1 MKCVFLI
8 AQFCM
13 FYEKSYIDRYV
24 ILMLSET
31 ETVIDIF
38 IKVIVMMDFKD
49 SK

>member
-1 MKCVFLI
+1 
-8 AQFCM
+8 M

-38 IKVIVMMDFKD
+38 IKVIEMMDFKD

>member
-1 MKCVFLI
+1 
-8 AQFCM
+8 M

-31 ETVIDIF
+31 ETIIDIF